1 MAAGLAEQHAHQ
13 IFDEK
18 ALERPCSKGCH
29 ERRLNIHFLKRL
41 EHVPVAKSDAKNA
54 FFARRERNFSFG
66 VPAQQKD
73 PATLP
78 STLPYEDVGASTY
91 TLTLQR
97 SKIS

>member
-29 ERRLNIHFLKRL
+29 ERLIIHFLKRL

-54 FFARRERNFSFG
+54 FFASDLATGTCSRRFRKWMISLSWQPFEHGRSSAFS
-66 VPAQQKD
+66 
-73 PATLP
+73 
-78 STLPYEDVGASTY
+78 
-91 TLTLQR
+91 
-97 SKIS
+97 SKI